1 MPGSESD
8 EDAGR
13 ALLMRRL
20 RILHTT
26 ALPMAPTSS
35 RSIRMSRR
43 YNSAAAAVSDTIQR
57 VCDLSPPSAGGC
69 SFEVRAD
76 MRRRRQWQLSLVVA
90 VAQGAGEQGDMLLL
104 YTGARVYLFD
114 RSREREENRERRAGA
129 GLGGCVGG
137 GGSRSG
143 QRRHRQKEDGDVV
156 YVRVNKT
163 APTR

>member
-76 MRRRRQWQLSLVVA
+76 MRRRWQCQVSLVVAVA

-114 RSREREENRERRAGA
+114 QSRERRGEKRERRAGA
-129 GLGGCVGG
+129 GVGRLRWRWRWRFSLRAAKAQTKGGW
-137 GGSRSG
+137 
-143 QRRHRQKEDGDVV
+143 
-156 YVRVNKT
+156 
-163 APTR
+163 